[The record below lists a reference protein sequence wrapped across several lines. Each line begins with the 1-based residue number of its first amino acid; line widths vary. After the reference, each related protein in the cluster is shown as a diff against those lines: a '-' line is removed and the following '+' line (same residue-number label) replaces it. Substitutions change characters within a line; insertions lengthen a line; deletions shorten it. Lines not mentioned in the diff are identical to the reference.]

1 MSQNTVLTSTENL
14 NINNIVFSKPELNN
28 IPGNKLSYKR
38 IRINI
43 KNGEELSDL
52 VLQSPPNLLS
62 WGLSEQIDMQSNA
75 LNGYQIPVCLW
86 SKSGPTP
93 EEKKFTDTFD
103 NICQYIKNYLVEHRD
118 EIEQYSLEFADLK
131 KFNPLYW
138 KTEKGKVLE
147 DRGPTL
153 YAKCLYNKK
162 TEKINTLF
170 LNEAEN
176 PPRRVNPLSLIG
188 KSCYVKIALK
198 LESIFIGTKISFQVK
213 CQEVMFRPKEV
224 PLRSLLCP
232 DADLSEAVENETE
245 VEEEEEEEVV
255 EEEIVE
261 EENEEDEVV
270 EEEEL
275 EINKPVPVVP
285 VEKVAKAKTTRRSRT
300 IAKEVTA

>member
-1 MSQNTVLTSTENL
+1 MSQNTILTSIDNL
-14 NINNIVFSKPELNN
+14 DVNNIVFSKPEINN

-52 VLQSPPNLLS
+52 VLESPPNLLS
-62 WGLSEQIDMQSNA
+62 WGLAEQIDMQSNA

-86 SKSGPTP
+86 SKNGPSA
-93 EEKKFTDTFD
+93 EEKKFTDTID
-103 NICQYIKNYLVEHRD
+103 SICQYIKNYLVEHRD
-118 EIEQYSLEFADLK
+118 DIEQYSLEFADLK

-138 KTEKGKVLE
+138 KTEKGKIVE
-147 DRGPTL
+147 DKGPTL

-170 LNEAEN
+170 LNESEN

-188 KSCYVKIALK
+188 KHCYVKIALK

-224 PLRSLLCP
+224 PLKSLLCP
-232 DADLSEAVENETE
+232 SADLNEVIENETE
-245 VEEEEEEEVV
+245 EEVVTDEVEEEVVEEEEEEEVV
-255 EEEIVE
+255 EEE
-261 EENEEDEVV
+261 
-270 EEEEL
+270 EEEEV

-285 VEKVAKAKTTRRSRT
+285 IEKTKAKTTRRGRT
-300 IAKEVTA
+300 TTKEVTA

>member
-14 NINNIVFSKPELNN
+14 NVNNIVFSKPEINN

-43 KNGEELSDL
+43 KNGDELSDL
-52 VLQSPPNLLS
+52 VLESPPNLLS
-62 WGLSEQIDMQSNA
+62 WGLSEQIDPQSNA

-93 EEKKFTDTFD
+93 EEKRFTDAFD

-118 EIEQYSLEFADLK
+118 EIEQYSLELADLK

-138 KTEKGKVLE
+138 KTEKGIKLE
-147 DRGPTL
+147 DKGPTL

-170 LNEAEN
+170 MNVAQN

-213 CQEVMFRPKEV
+213 CQEVAFRSKEV
-224 PLRSLLCP
+224 PLRSLLCA
-232 DADLSEAVENETE
+232 DADLNEPVENETE
-245 VEEEEEEEVV
+245 VEEVVEEEEEEVV
-255 EEEIVE
+255 EEENE
-261 EENEEDEVV
+261 EEEVV
-270 EEEEL
+270 EEEEEL

-285 VEKVAKAKTTRRSRT
+285 VEKVTKPKTTRRSRT
-300 IAKEVTA
+300 TAKEVTA

>member
-1 MSQNTVLTSTENL
+1 MSQNTILTSIDNL
-14 NINNIVFSKPELNN
+14 DVNNIVFSKPEINN

-43 KNGEELSDL
+43 KNGDELSDL
-52 VLQSPPNLLS
+52 VLESPPNLLS
-62 WGLSEQIDMQSNA
+62 WGLSEQIDLQSNA

-86 SKSGPTP
+86 SKNGPTP

-103 NICQYIKNYLVEHRD
+103 TICQYIKNYLVEHRD
-118 EIEQYSLEFADLK
+118 DIEQYSLEFADLK

-138 KTEKGKVLE
+138 KTEKGKVVE

-162 TEKINTLF
+162 TEKVNTLF

-188 KSCYVKIALK
+188 KPCFVKIALK
-198 LESIFIGTKISFQVK
+198 LESIYIGTKISFQVK

-232 DADLSEAVENETE
+232 EADLNEVLENEVT
-245 VEEEEEEEVV
+245 EEEVEEEVV
-255 EEEIVE
+255 EEEEI
-261 EENEEDEVV
+261 EEDEVV
-270 EEEEL
+270 EEEIEEEEEL
-275 EINKPVPVVP
+275 EINKPVPVLP
-285 VEKVAKAKTTRRSRT
+285 VEKVKAKPNRRGKT
-300 IAKEVTA
+300 PTKEVTV